1 MAKAYTDSMI
11 RLMEELGKLPGIGA
25 KTAERLAYHILRTP
39 EAEALSLADAIRSL
53 KKNTRNCSVCY
64 NITEADPCGI
74 CSDPTRDKALI
85 CVVEQPK
92 DLIALER
99 ASAYSGVYH
108 VLTGHLSPLEGTEPE
123 HLTIAALLLR
133 VKKGAVREVVL
144 ATNPNLDGDATAL
157 YLQRE
162 MAGLPVKV
170 TRIARG
176 LPSGSSIEFANVA
189 MLSDAITGRQEMK

>member
-1 MAKAYTDSMI
+1 VAKAYTDSMI